1 MGGKSSPPPPDYSG
15 MEALGREQLDFSKRQ
30 YAEMKPIAERVA
42 NQQLASQDQQ
52 MKQAQEY
59 YDYQQNTF
67 RPVERGLVAQ
77 AQEYDTEA
85 NRERIAAQAAA
96 DTARAFGTAEG
107 MTSRNL
113 ARRGVGPG
121 SGNAMAMQ
129 NQNALALASSRAGAM
144 TGARNQAE
152 QIGYAR
158 KPDAVGLG
166 RNLAGAS
173 TAAYGAATGAGS
185 AGLGSSMAPGN
196 QYMGGLSA
204 AGGTMGT
211 ILNSQTSAY
220 NTAQSQADPLASI
233 VGMGLGAYA
242 GGFGSAA
249 GKAFGASDIR
259 LKQNIERVGTDE
271 RTQLPI
277 YEFEYKATPGERF
290 RGVMAHEVEVNFP
303 EAVITRADGYKAVF
317 YERLGMQMVKV

>member
-15 MEALGREQLDFSKRQ
+15 MEALGREQLDFSKQQ

-42 NQQLASQDQQ
+42 NQQLASQEQQ

-129 NQNALALASSRAGAM
+129 NQNALSLASARAGAM

-158 KPDAVGLG
+158 KLDAVGLG
-166 RNLAGAS
+166 RGLAGAS

-185 AGLGSSMAPGN
+185 AGLGSSMAPGG
-196 QYMGGLSA
+196 QYMGGLA
-204 AGGTMGT
+204 QAGQTYGS

-220 NTAQSQADPLASI
+220 NTAQSQADPFASI
-233 VGMGLGAYA
+233 IGMGLGGWA
-242 GGFGSAA
+242 GGGFKG
-249 GKAFGASDIR
+249 SDIR
-259 LKQNIERVGTDE
+259 LKQNIKRVGTDE

>member
-129 NQNALALASSRAGAM
+129 NQNALSLASARAGAM

-158 KPDAVGLG
+158 KLDAVGLG

-185 AGLGSSMAPGN
+185 AGLSSSMAPGN
-196 QYMGGLSA
+196 QYMGGLA
-204 AGGTMGT
+204 QAGQTYGS

-220 NTAQSQADPLASI
+220 NTAQSQADPFASI
-233 VGMGLGAYA
+233 IGMGLGGWA
-242 GGFGSAA
+242 GGGFKG
-249 GKAFGASDIR
+249 SDIR

-303 EAVITRADGYKAVF
+303 EAVVTRADGYKAVF

>member
-15 MEALGREQLDFSKRQ
+15 MEALGREQLDFSKQQ

-42 NQQLASQDQQ
+42 NQQLASQEQQ

-59 YDYQQNTF
+59 YDYQQGTF

-129 NQNALALASSRAGAM
+129 NQNALSLASARAGAM

-158 KPDAVGLG
+158 KLDAVGLG

-185 AGLGSSMAPGN
+185 AGLGSSMAPGS
-196 QYMGGLSA
+196 QYMQGLGQ
-204 AGGTMGT
+204 AGQTYGS

-220 NTAQSQADPLASI
+220 NAGMSQQGLD
-233 VGMGLGAYA
+233 VGSLLGGAAKAYT
-242 GGFGSAA
+242 
-249 GKAFGASDIR
+249 AFGSDIR

-303 EAVITRADGYKAVF
+303 DAVVTRADGYKAVF
-317 YERLGMQMVKV
+317 YERLGMQMVEV

>member
-67 RPVERGLVAQ
+67 RPVERGLVQQ

-129 NQNALALASSRAGAM
+129 NQNALSLASARAGAM

-158 KPDAVGLG
+158 KLDAVGLG
-166 RNLAGAS
+166 RGLAGAS

-185 AGLGSSMAPGN
+185 AGLGSSMAPGS
-196 QYMGGLSA
+196 QYMQGLGQ
-204 AGGTMGT
+204 AGQTYGS

-220 NTAQSQADPLASI
+220 NTAQSQADPFASI
-233 VGMGLGAYA
+233 IGMGLGGWA
-242 GGFGSAA
+242 GGGFKG
-249 GKAFGASDIR
+249 SDIR

-303 EAVITRADGYKAVF
+303 DAVITRADGYKAVF

>member
-15 MEALGREQLDFSKRQ
+15 MEALGREQLDFSKQQ

-52 MKQAQEY
+52 MRQAQEY
-59 YDYQQNTF
+59 YDYQQGTF

-85 NRERIAAQAAA
+85 NRERIASQAAA

-129 NQNALALASSRAGAM
+129 NQNALSLASARAGAM

-158 KPDAVGLG
+158 KLDAVGLG

-185 AGLGSSMAPGN
+185 AGLGSSMAPGG
-196 QYMGGLSA
+196 QYMGGLA
-204 AGGTMGT
+204 QAGQTYGS

-220 NTAQSQADPLASI
+220 NAGMSQQGLDVGSLLKGGAAAYTAFSDRRLKTNIELAGVDLAS
-233 VGMGLGAYA
+233 
-242 GGFGSAA
+242 GFNLYEYEYTFLP
-249 GKAFGASDIR
+249 GK
-259 LKQNIERVGTDE
+259 K
-271 RTQLPI
+271 
-277 YEFEYKATPGERF
+277 F
-290 RGVMAHEVEVNFP
+290 RGVMADEVEVVMP
-303 EAVITRADGYKAVF
+303 EAVFTDANGFKSVNY
-317 YERLGMQMVKV
+317 GMIGVEMVEV

>member
-15 MEALGREQLDFSKRQ
+15 MEALGREQLDFSKQQ
-30 YAEMKPIAERVA
+30 YAEMKPIAQRVA
-42 NQQLASQDQQ
+42 DQQLASQEQQ
-52 MKQAQEY
+52 MKQAQDY
-59 YDYQQNTF
+59 YDYQQKTF
-67 RPVERGLVAQ
+67 RPLEQGLVTQ

-85 NRERIAAQAAA
+85 NRERLASQAAA

-129 NQNALALASSRAGAM
+129 NQNAIALASSRAGAM
-144 TGARNQAE
+144 TGARDRAE

-158 KPDAVGLG
+158 KLDAVGLG
-166 RNLAGAS
+166 RGLAGAS

-185 AGLGSSMAPGN
+185 AGINSSMAPGN
-196 QYMGGLSA
+196 QYMAGLTSTGNTYGDILKSKTSMYNAEMSQPGLDVGGLLGGA
-204 AGGTMGT
+204 AK
-211 ILNSQTSAY
+211 AY
-220 NTAQSQADPLASI
+220 TA
-233 VGMGLGAYA
+233 
-242 GGFGSAA
+242 FGS
-249 GKAFGASDIR
+249 DVR
-259 LKQNIERVGTDE
+259 LKQNIKRVGTDE

-303 EAVITRADGYKAVF
+303 DAVVTRADGYKAVF
-317 YERLGMQMVKV
+317 YERLGMQMVEV

>member
-1 MGGKSSPPPPDYSG
+1 MGGKSQPAPDYG
-15 MEALGREQLDFSKRQ
+15 PMKELGEKQLAFSERQ

-42 NQQLASQDQQ
+42 NQQMASQEQQ

-85 NRERIAAQAAA
+85 NRERLASQAAS

-121 SGNAMAMQ
+121 SGNAMALQ
-129 NQNALALASSRAGAM
+129 NQNTLALASSRAGAM

-158 KPDAVGLG
+158 KLDAVGLG
-166 RNLAGAS
+166 RGLAGAS
-173 TAAYGAATGAGS
+173 TAAYGAATGAGTS
-185 AGLGSSMAPGN
+185 GLSSSMAPGN
-196 QYMGGLSA
+196 QYQQGLSNAGTTFGNVLSNQTSQFNTGLNAQGELMGGLVG
-204 AGGTMGT
+204 AGST
-211 ILNSQTSAY
+211 
-220 NTAQSQADPLASI
+220 
-233 VGMGLGAYA
+233 LGA
-242 GGFGSAA
+242 
-249 GKAFGASDIR
+249 AFI
-259 LKQNIERVGTDE
+259 
-271 RTQLPI
+271 
-277 YEFEYKATPGERF
+277 
-290 RGVMAHEVEVNFP
+290 
-303 EAVITRADGYKAVF
+303 
-317 YERLGMQMVKV
+317 

>member
-15 MEALGREQLDFSKRQ
+15 MEALGREQLDFSKQQ
-30 YAEMKPIAERVA
+30 YAEMKPIAQRVA
-42 NQQLASQDQQ
+42 DQQLASQEQQ
-52 MKQAQEY
+52 MKQAQDY
-59 YDYQQNTF
+59 YDYQQKTF
-67 RPVERGLVAQ
+67 RPLEQGLVTQ

-85 NRERIAAQAAA
+85 NRERLASQAAA

-129 NQNALALASSRAGAM
+129 NQNAIALASSRAGAM
-144 TGARNQAE
+144 TGARDRAE

-158 KPDAVGLG
+158 KLDAVGLG
-166 RNLAGAS
+166 RGLAGAS

-185 AGLGSSMAPGN
+185 AGINSSMAPGN
-196 QYMGGLSA
+196 QYMGGL
-204 AGGTMGT
+204 
-211 ILNSQTSAY
+211 TSAGNTYGDILKSKTSMY
-220 NTAQSQADPLASI
+220 NAEMSQPGLD
-233 VGMGLGAYA
+233 VGGLLGGAAKAYT
-242 GGFGSAA
+242 
-249 GKAFGASDIR
+249 AFGSDIR
-259 LKQNIERVGTDE
+259 LKQNIKRVGTDE

-303 EAVITRADGYKAVF
+303 DAVVTRADGYKAVF
-317 YERLGMQMVKV
+317 YERLGMQMVEV

>member
-15 MEALGREQLDFSKRQ
+15 MEALGREQLDFSKQQ

-42 NQQLASQDQQ
+42 NQQLASQEQQ

-67 RPVERGLVAQ
+67 RPVERGLVQQ

-129 NQNALALASSRAGAM
+129 NQNALSLASARAGAM

-158 KPDAVGLG
+158 KLDAVGLG

-185 AGLGSSMAPGN
+185 AGLSSSMAPGN
-196 QYMGGLSA
+196 QYMGGLA
-204 AGGTMGT
+204 QAGQTYGNM
-211 ILNSQTSAY
+211 LNSQTSAY
-220 NTAQSQADPLASI
+220 NAGMSQQGLDVGKLMQGGAALYTAFSDRRLKTNIELAGVDLAS
-233 VGMGLGAYA
+233 
-242 GGFGSAA
+242 GFNLYEYEYTFLP
-249 GKAFGASDIR
+249 GK
-259 LKQNIERVGTDE
+259 K
-271 RTQLPI
+271 
-277 YEFEYKATPGERF
+277 F
-290 RGVMAHEVEVNFP
+290 RGVMADEVEVVMP
-303 EAVITRADGYKAVF
+303 EAVFTDANGFKSVNY
-317 YERLGMQMVKV
+317 GMIGVEMVEV